1 MKKQV
6 SIYTLCILLL
16 LSLTGCEHKE
26 LCFSHPHTAML
37 DVDFNWDRA
46 TDASPRSMSLYLFPK
61 NGGRPLRYEFSG
73 CKGGK
78 IRVAAGRYDALCLN
92 SDTEGIYYLNTE
104 KITSFEVTP
113 RSTQLLSEQSF
124 HNIPEANVPR
134 VEGKEDERVAL
145 APDLLWSDN
154 VYDIEVSAS
163 DDNRLT
169 LYPEISMHICTIEI
183 RNADNLK
190 YVSGISASIST
201 MAGGVLVGHGHD
213 VLSEERVTIPFEADI
228 SPDKTTITGRL
239 QSFGHC
245 PTDLNSHKMVIYAI
259 LADGSKWYYTY
270 DVTEQFH
277 TAPDPHRV
285 HILLDKLPI
294 PHPIVDGGGFNPSV
308 DEWEEI
314 NTDIDM

>member
-104 KITSFEVTP
+104 KITSFEVTT

-245 PTDLNSHKMVIYAI
+245 PTDLNSHNGRRQQMVLYI
-259 LADGSKWYYTY
+259 
-270 DVTEQFH
+270 
-277 TAPDPHRV
+277 
-285 HILLDKLPI
+285 
-294 PHPIVDGGGFNPSV
+294 
-308 DEWEEI
+308 
-314 NTDIDM
+314 

>member
-104 KITSFEVTP
+104 KITSFEVTT

-154 VYDIEVSAS
+154 MYDIEVSAS

-201 MAGGVLVGHGHD
+201 MAGGVLVGQGHD
-213 VLSEERVTIPFEADI
+213 VLSEERVTIPFEADM

-239 QSFGHC
+239 HSFGHC

-277 TAPDPHRV
+277 TAHDPHRV
-285 HILLDKLPI
+285 HILLEKLPI

-314 NTDIDM
+314 DTDIDM